1 MMSMTQLEEAVK
13 YYRLHHA
20 TLQSTTISLTKVRRV
35 MANHWRSCL
44 KLPAGGAH
52 AGGSQQTG
60 FDMEM
65 IDPAT
70 ARVLFRGWPNYQ
82 SIRWGHSWECRTM
95 EEIAAVLS
103 FEDALSG
110 YGVANIRPAAL
121 KTGYTEHTT
130 ILVVAPPLTVTCIMR
145 QDTTTMLSVRFPFI
159 MYTEEDATILPP
171 DTSENLPF
179 YLDPSNQPG
188 YHRDLFRDHA
198 RRAVHLLEEAGYPL
212 SRGLLLQAVV

>member
-1 MMSMTQLEEAVK
+1 MPPPTHTQSPPISGIPIDDEDIADLGGVLIPMMSMTQLEEAVK

-20 TLQSTTISLTKVRRV
+20 TLQSTTISLMKVRRV

-110 YGVANIRPAAL
+110 
-121 KTGYTEHTT
+121 
-130 ILVVAPPLTVTCIMR
+130 
-145 QDTTTMLSVRFPFI
+145 
-159 MYTEEDATILPP
+159 
-171 DTSENLPF
+171 
-179 YLDPSNQPG
+179 
-188 YHRDLFRDHA
+188 
-198 RRAVHLLEEAGYPL
+198 
-212 SRGLLLQAVV
+212 